1 MKKALMATMS
11 LVLGFILVG
20 CQSSEQKVEG
30 THVDSITGSIVY
42 RERIAL
48 PENALVTVK
57 LQDISLADAPA
68 EIIAVNQFETNGAQV
83 PFNFDLAYDTRKIKA
98 NHRYSVSARIEV
110 DGKLR
115 FINDTV
121 YPVINDQ
128 NDTSHVELRLISV
141 GG

>member
-1 MKKALMATMS
+1 MKKALFAVMS
-11 LVLGFILVG
+11 LVLGIILIG
-20 CQSSEQKVEG
+20 CQSSEQQVEA
-30 THVDSITGSIVY
+30 TSVDSITGSILY

-48 PENALVTVK
+48 PENALVTVA

-68 EIIAVNQFETNGAQV
+68 DIIAVHRFETNGAQV
-83 PFNFDLAYDTRKIKA
+83 PFNFDLAYDTSKIKP

-121 YPVINDQ
+121 YSVINDQ
-128 NDTSHVELRLISV
+128 DETKHVELRLIGV